1 MAIEISLF
9 KSELQALGFKKHSD
23 GYYSPGIH
31 EYVLFHP
38 QVGLML
44 KAYLSTDGV
53 ELATAPTAE
62 FGTKEYKTQQKLP
75 QNLPTTEINT
85 ESSKEVTRRGL
96 EIVEL
101 YKNLFLNS

>member
-1 MAIEISLF
+1 MTVEIALF
-9 KSELQALGFKKHSD
+9 KKELLALGFEKHAD
-23 GYYSPGIH
+23 GYYTPGVH

-53 ELATAPTAE
+53 ELATSPVAE
-62 FGTKEYKTQQKLP
+62 FGTKEHKAQQKLP
-75 QNLPTTEINT
+75 QNLPTTEINS
-85 ESSKEVTRRGL
+85 EGSKEITRRAL